1 MKKGSFEPFK
11 KNYAHDYVSSILRE
25 QIITGVYK
33 PGDQLPS
40 EIELSRD
47 LGISRPAVR
56 EGLRELEGA
65 GLVVTMQG
73 SKGGR
78 IVQSIN
84 SEMIAS
90 GLDLIIKSRKAN
102 LKQLMEARKIVEC
115 GAAELAAV
123 NRTEEHLQA
132 MLKIVELS
140 RTSKEDFVIKNYE
153 FHKLIALASQN
164 MVLYYLLQALRKLI
178 FRSYSIISLEEIE
191 IETAIKSHWT
201 IYKAIESQEPE
212 LAKKAII
219 FDLDAYTKNYENFIK
234 KQSGKNGF
242 NKSDNN

>member
-1 MKKGSFEPFK
+1 MKKISLEPFK

-65 GLVVTMQG
+65 GLVVTTQG

-78 IVQSIN
+78 VVQSIN
-84 SEMIAS
+84 SDMIAS
-90 GLDLIIKSRKAN
+90 GLDLIIKSQKAN
-102 LKQLMEARKIVEC
+102 FKQLMGARILVES
-115 GAAELAAV
+115 GTAELAAL
-123 NRTEEHLQA
+123 NRTAEHLEA
-132 MLKIVELS
+132 MLAIAELS
-140 RTSKEDFVIKNYE
+140 RTSKEDFVTKNYE

-178 FRSYSIISLEEIE
+178 FRSYSLISLEEIE

-201 IYKAIESQEPE
+201 IYKAIESQDPE
-212 LAKKAII
+212 KAKKAITY
-219 FDLDAYTKNYENFIK
+219 DLEAYTKNYENFIEKQAGKTMHQK
-234 KQSGKNGF
+234 KQ
-242 NKSDNN
+242 